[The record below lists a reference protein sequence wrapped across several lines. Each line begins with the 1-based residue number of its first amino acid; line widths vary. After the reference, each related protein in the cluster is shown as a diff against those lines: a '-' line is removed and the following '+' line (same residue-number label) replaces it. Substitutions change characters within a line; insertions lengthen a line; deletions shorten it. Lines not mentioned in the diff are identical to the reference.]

1 MAKILVVDDD
11 PQLLRMVRLILQ
23 RGGHQPLLEDNPRN
37 ALEHMRREQPD
48 LAVVDVMMP
57 ELGGHDLIAQVR
69 ATGDVS
75 SIPILVL
82 SARAQSVDRDAALAS
97 GADAYLT
104 KPVVPAALMEA
115 IDRLLGDELPSTDG
129 ERPDGMIIT
138 VFGLRGGIGRTTI
151 AANLAAALRRANNE
165 EVCLV
170 DLTPSGGQAV
180 VHLRLKT
187 RVAWNE
193 LPAPD
198 QLDWPTLKENLLMHQ
213 SGLRV
218 LAAPRR
224 PQLAT
229 TPSAALVTAV
239 LALLRR
245 AVSFVILDL
254 PPILNPAVRIALAH
268 TDVMLH
274 VVTPDVISV
283 QLARHA
289 AQYLANSERQPK
301 ERAYILNQVTPEAQV
316 TPTTIENGLRA
327 QLAFQIDYDDKQSR
341 ALMQGA
347 PLSLTHGSSPLPQA
361 TRRLAQ
367 ALAHRASLRVP

>member
-11 PQLLRMVRLILQ
+11 PQLLRMVSLILE
-23 RGGHQPLLEDNPRN
+23 RGGHEPLLEENPLN
-37 ALEHMRREQPD
+37 ALEHIRRERPD

-57 ELGGHDLIAQVR
+57 ELGGHELIAQIR
-69 ATGDVS
+69 AADDVS
-75 SIPILVL
+75 DVAILVL
-82 SARAQSVDRDAALAS
+82 SARAQSVDRQAALAS
-97 GADAYLT
+97 GADAYLS
-104 KPVVPAALMEA
+104 KPVVPATLMEA
-115 IDRLLGDELPSTDG
+115 IDRLLGDELPSTNG
-129 ERPDGMIIT
+129 AGPEGMVIS
-138 VFGLRGGIGRTTI
+138 VFGLRGGVGRTTI
-151 AANLAAALRRANNE
+151 AANLGAALRRENNE

-187 RVAWNE
+187 RVAWND
-193 LPAPD
+193 LPPVER
-198 QLDWPTLKENLLMHQ
+198 LDWPTLKENLLMHQ

-229 TPSAALVTAV
+229 MPSADLVTSV
-239 LALLRR
+239 LAILRR

-254 PPILNPAVRIALAH
+254 PPILNPAVRVALTH

-274 VVTPDVISV
+274 VVTPDVVSV

-289 AQYLANSERQPK
+289 AHYLARSERQPQEK
-301 ERAYILNQVTPEAQV
+301 IYILNQVTPEGQL
-316 TPTTIENGLRA
+316 TPTAVESGLRA
-327 QLAFQIDYDDKQSR
+327 QLAFQIGYDDRQAR

-347 PLSLTHGSSPLPQA
+347 PLSLTHANSPLPQV
-361 TRRLAQ
+361 TRRLGE
-367 ALAHRASLRVP
+367 ALAHRASNT